1 MNKRQENNLKILKH
15 LFEVIID
22 EPDLRFI
29 QILWALGIIDRENG
43 SLDIKDRFHE
53 EPEIT
58 LKKME
63 VMLDEKLREI
73 TKKG

>member
-29 QILWALGIIDRENG
+29 QILWALGIIDREND
-43 SLDIKDRFHE
+43 SLNIKDRFHE

-63 VMLDEKLREI
+63 AILDEKLRET

>member
-63 VMLDEKLREI
+63 AILDEKLRE
-73 TKKG
+73 TAKKG